1 MWEERVL
8 EAKRLKAMSSK
19 ALARW
24 GNRFLT
30 AAWNRWHEQVVQA
43 RRVLKA
49 SKFWLNRCLA
59 RAWLRWL
66 EHHSQVKRLIK
77 VTFRVVMRWALST
90 LSRAFSTWETMLMD
104 SKRLRSS
111 ASKVVGRWRNRVLSQ
126 GWQSWYEE
134 HSILI
139 KLQDLKARVLKRW
152 KNRSKSKA
160 FVKWWAEVCRNR
172 IAKRTVANFLRR
184 TMCKT
189 WRSWVDNVDFFGKDQ
204 PCSCNDGVCPK
215 CERKFKLWDDD
226 WEQAMNDHAQ
236 MESDLLTRDEGG
248 FVGLQ
253 VSEFAPHQVK
263 QVDDL
268 VDKHFV
274 RHDSPGY
281 SNPRIKIG
289 DHILLVDGME
299 AEDVDLE
306 TLHRMLKGPL
316 HTTVTLSLAR
326 AETGDEY
333 SVVALR
339 HGFRTF
345 GEQQQA
351 SGDSGAAP
359 PRPLADWPQDGL
371 YGSQKGASYTTSELY
386 NSQRSAATASDLYAS
401 HRSSASGRISPPLAP
416 LINSDTGGVPRA
428 LSYVRQ
434 SRSPRAFTPPTD
446 EPNGVV
452 ASSKA
457 PTMRIA

>member
-1 MWEERVL
+1 MWEEREF

-19 ALARW
+19 TLARW
-24 GNRFLT
+24 ANCSLT
-30 AAWNRWHEQVVQA
+30 AAWNRWYEQVVQA
-43 RRVLKA
+43 RRALKA
-49 SKFWLNRCLA
+49 CKLWLNRCLA
-59 RAWLRWL
+59 L
-66 EHHSQVKRLIK
+66 
-77 VTFRVVMRWALST
+77 
-90 LSRAFSTWETMLMD
+90 
-104 SKRLRSS
+104 
-111 ASKVVGRWRNRVLSQ
+111 
-126 GWQSWYEE
+126 
-134 HSILI
+134 
-139 KLQDLKARVLKRW
+139 
-152 KNRSKSKA
+152 
-160 FVKWWAEVCRNR
+160 
-172 IAKRTVANFLRR
+172 
-184 TMCKT
+184 
-189 WRSWVDNVDFFGKDQ
+189 
-204 PCSCNDGVCPK
+204 DGVCPK

-226 WEQAMNDHAQ
+226 WEQPMNDHAQ
-236 MESDLLTRDEGG
+236 MESDLLSRDEGG

-289 DHILLVDGME
+289 DHILLVDGMG

-351 SGDSGAAP
+351 SGAPVAAQ

-371 YGSQKGASYTTSELY
+371 YGSQKSATYTASELY
-386 NSQRSAATASDLYAS
+386 NSQRSPATASDLYAS
-401 HRSSASGRISPPLAP
+401 HRSAASGRISPPLAP
-416 LINSDTGGVPRA
+416 LMNSDTGGAPRA

-434 SRSPRAFTPPTD
+434 SRSPRAFTPPAD

-452 ASSKA
+452 GRARRPPCVLREA
-457 PTMRIA
+457 PCLACYTSGLFVSRSNTQIRFGLILGGPENARGSLSQTR